1 MSSYAELQV
10 TTNFSF
16 LEGASH
22 PEELVARAAELGHAA
37 IAITDRNS
45 LAGIVRAHTAAKEAG
60 LRLVIGARLDFTD
73 APSLLCYPTDR
84 AAYGRLCRLLT
95 LGKRRAPK
103 GQCHLALRDLFAWGE
118 GQILAALP
126 PPRPDAAFRTHLK
139 TLREAFGD
147 RLYLAAHHLHRG
159 DDARRIATLAG
170 LAETFGIALV
180 AAGDVRQHDPRRRP
194 LQDVLTC
201 IREKCTIRQAGRRL
215 HPNAE
220 RHLKNP
226 DEMARLFHSHEA
238 TVARTFEIVTRC
250 DFNLDELKHEYPT
263 VPAAQG
269 ETPQTA
275 LAGLVEEAARR
286 RYPGGVPE
294 KIRGLIEYELAL
306 VAQLGYA
313 PYFLTVW
320 DIVRFAR
327 ERGILCQ
334 GRGSAANSA
343 ICYLLGITSADPET
357 VDLLVERFI
366 SVERNEP
373 PDIDV
378 DFEHER
384 REEVIQYIYERYG
397 RDRAG
402 LAAVVIRYR
411 SKSALRDTGKVMG
424 LSGDTLDALSRCAWG
439 GEDGAL
445 AAEQIREAG
454 LDPAERTIRMT
465 LALARELIGF
475 PRHMSQH
482 PGGFVITRDRLDSV
496 APVENAAMAE
506 RTIIPWDKDDL
517 DHLGLLKIDVLALGA
532 LTCIRKCLD
541 LIAQHHGRRLTMT
554 SIPLED
560 PAVYDMLCRADAVGV
575 FQIESRAQMAFLPRM
590 RPRCWYDLVIEVAII
605 RPGPIT
611 GDIVHPYLRRRR
623 GEEPVVYPSGAL
635 RQVLEKTLGV
645 PLFQEQAM
653 RIAVIGAGFTPGES
667 DQLRRAMATFR
678 RAGTIQ
684 NFREKFLRGMAANG
698 YEPDFAER
706 CWRQIEGFGT
716 YGFPESHAVGFAQI
730 AYLTAWLKCHYPAA
744 FAAGILNSQP
754 MGFYAP
760 AQLVQDAATHGV
772 PVHPPD
778 VNHAAWDSTLEAAGG
793 QMGLRLGLRLVKGL
807 GEAEARCLIEARG
820 EGYRTLRDFWTRTG
834 LTPPVLEHLADA
846 DAFRSFGLGRRKAL
860 WEIRALGDRPLPLFA
875 HAEGKARRGSNVPPI
890 EDGAIENGAIEDG
903 IEPAVALPA
912 MPPAREVAEDY
923 RHLGLTLRQH
933 PLGFLRSGLAARG
946 VVPTKALDE
955 IATGR
960 QVTVAGLVLVRQ
972 RPGTAKGVIFVTLE
986 DESGWAN
993 VILWPSV
1000 FTRFRKIALGARLL
1014 VASGQVQ
1021 KEGQVI
1027 QVIAERLS
1035 DATVELDTL
1044 FRETA
1049 TPEATELARSVEM
1062 TFSKGRNFH

>member
-1 MSSYAELQV
+1 MSYAELQV

-22 PEELVARAAELGHAA
+22 PEEMVGRAAELGHAA

-45 LAGIVRAHTAAKEAG
+45 LAGIVRAHGAAREAG
-60 LRLVIGARLDFTD
+60 LRLVIGARLDFAD
-73 APSLLCYPTDR
+73 APNLLCYPTDR

-95 LGKRRAPK
+95 IGKRRAPK
-103 GQCHLALRDLFAWGE
+103 GECHLALRDLLAWGE
-118 GQILAALP
+118 GQIVAALP
-126 PPRPDAAFRTHLK
+126 PPWPDTIFRAHLE

-159 DDARRIATLAG
+159 DDARRIDALAG
-170 LAETFGIALV
+170 LAEDLGIALV

-201 IREKCTIRQAGRRL
+201 IREKCTIREAGRRL

-220 RHLKNP
+220 RHLKSP
-226 DEMARLFHSHEA
+226 DEMGRLFRGHEVA
-238 TVARTFEIVTRC
+238 VARSLEIVARC
-250 DFNLDELKHEYPT
+250 DFNLDELRHEYPT
-263 VPAAQG
+263 VPAARG
-269 ETPQTA
+269 RTPQKA
-275 LAGLVEEAARR
+275 LAGLVEEAARL
-286 RYPGGVPE
+286 RYPEGVPE
-294 KIRGLIEYELAL
+294 KIRGLIDHELAL

-411 SKSALRDTGKVMG
+411 SKSALRDVGKVMG

-439 GEDGAL
+439 GEDSAF

-454 LDPAERTIRMT
+454 LDPTERTLRTT

-482 PGGFVITRDRLDSV
+482 PGGFVITRERLDSV

-517 DHLGLLKIDVLALGA
+517 DQLGLLKIDVLALGA

-541 LIAQHHGRRLTMT
+541 LIALHHGRRLTMT

-575 FQIESRAQMAFLPRM
+575 FQVESRAQMAFLPRM

-611 GDIVHPYLRRRR
+611 GDMVHPYLRRRR

-706 CWRQIEGFGT
+706 CWQQIEGFGT

-760 AQLVQDAATHGV
+760 AQLVRDAAAHGV
-772 PVHPPD
+772 PVLPPD
-778 VNHAAWDSTLEAAGG
+778 VNHAAWDSTLEVAGG

-820 EGYRTLRDFWTRTG
+820 DGYRTLREFWTRTG
-834 LTPPVLEHLADA
+834 LTPPVLERLADA
-846 DAFRSFGLGRRKAL
+846 DAFRSLGLGRRKAL
-860 WEIRALGDRPLPLFA
+860 WEIRALGERPLPLFS
-875 HAEGKARRGSNVPPI
+875 HAEGKARQGSNAPPI
-890 EDGAIENGAIEDG
+890 EEGTIEEGS
-903 IEPAVALPA
+903 EPAVSLPV
-912 MPPAREVAEDY
+912 MPPAREVVEDY
-923 RHLGLTLRQH
+923 RHLGLTLREH
-933 PLGFLRSGLAARG
+933 PLSFLRAGLAARG
-946 VVPTKALDE
+946 AVPAKALDG
-955 IATGR
+955 IANGR
-960 QVTVAGLVLVRQ
+960 RVTVAGLVLVRQ

-993 VILWPSV
+993 VIVWPNI
-1000 FTRFRKIALGARLL
+1000 FTRFRKVALGARLL
-1014 VASGQVQ
+1014 VATGQVQ

-1027 QVIAERLS
+1027 HVIAERLT
-1035 DATVELDTL
+1035 DGTADLDTL
-1044 FRETA
+1044 IRETA
-1049 TPEATELARSVEM
+1049 IPETGDEKGSAEAA
-1062 TFSKGRNFH
+1062 FSKGRNFH